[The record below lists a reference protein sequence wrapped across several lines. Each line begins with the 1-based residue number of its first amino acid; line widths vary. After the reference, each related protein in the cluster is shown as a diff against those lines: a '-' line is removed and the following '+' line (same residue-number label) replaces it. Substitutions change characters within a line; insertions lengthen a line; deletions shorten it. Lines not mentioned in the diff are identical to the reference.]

1 MNSLLLDIAKQ
12 LRQNSKVQEGL
23 KDYLIM
29 GVKTYYDL
37 EGSLRIAVKVYN
49 RAEEKDKVII
59 LGADLLNDLIGVD
72 EEKWFEELN

>member
-12 LRQNSKVQEGL
+12 LRQNLKVQEGS
-23 KDYLIM
+23 KEYLIM
-29 GVKTYYDL
+29 GIKTYYDL

-49 RAEEKDKVII
+49 RAEEKNEVVI
-59 LGADLLNDLIGVD
+59 LGADLLKDLTDED

>member
-1 MNSLLLDIAKQ
+1 MNSLLLDIAEQ

-49 RAEEKDKVII
+49 RAEEKDEVII
-59 LGADLLNDLIGVD
+59 LGADYLGDLTD
-72 EEKWFEELN
+72 ENEIKWFEELN

>member
-49 RAEEKDKVII
+49 RAKEKDKVII
-59 LGADLLNDLIGVD
+59 LGADLLEDLTDED